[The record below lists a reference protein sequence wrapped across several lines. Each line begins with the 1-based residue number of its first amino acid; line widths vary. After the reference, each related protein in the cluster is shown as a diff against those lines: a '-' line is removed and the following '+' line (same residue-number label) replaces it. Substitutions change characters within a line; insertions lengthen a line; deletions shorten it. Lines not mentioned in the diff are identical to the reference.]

1 MLKNTLLL
9 ILFTISSSLYAQK
22 IDKSKDELKSGK
34 EDNRP
39 PLPTEP
45 AYQNSTTT
53 SRNTDDSD
61 DLSTLAFFGKIGFYA
76 FLYGGIGDY
85 ENEDHLF
92 SILSPYPYFDNKT
105 GNYMKYDEKYEEES
119 RDIMR
124 FDLENHFLYSNNASF
139 GNHLKGKFR
148 PFQYFYLQTDYRE
161 LIERDRFTKTT
172 SNLSVFQF
180 NFGYDR
186 IRFEKFNLGWTLGA
200 TYIANDINKAGFSYG
215 LNTDIFAFKKV
226 SFNSAMIWSK
236 INGLPVNSFEFR
248 GKYHQK
254 NYFFSMGFENLRIA
268 SPSYNYATFGA
279 GIYF

>member
-9 ILFTISSSLYAQK
+9 ILFTFSSNFYAQK

-45 AYQNSTTT
+45 VNQNPPSTVRE
-53 SRNTDDSD
+53 SNDNFGIG
-61 DLSTLAFFGKIGFYA
+61 AFFVELGFYIG
-76 FLYGGIGDY
+76 LYSAVGDY
-85 ENEDHLF
+85 RNEDHLYYP
-92 SILSPYPYFDNKT
+92 LTPYPYFDGKT
-105 GNYMKYDEKYEEES
+105 GNYEKIDDESVLKKQL
-119 RDIMR
+119 R
-124 FDLENHFLYSNNASF
+124 FDLENHFLYGNNASF

-161 LIERDRFTKTT
+161 LIERDQFAKTT
-172 SNLSVFQF
+172 SNLSLFQF
-180 NFGYDR
+180 NLGYDR
-186 IRFEKFNLGWTLGA
+186 LRFEKFNLGWTLGA

-215 LNTDIFAFKKV
+215 LNTDFFPFKHV
-226 SFNSAMIWSK
+226 SFNSAMLWSK

-248 GKYHQK
+248 GKYHKK
-254 NYFFSMGFENLRIA
+254 NHFFSMGYENLRIA

>member
-9 ILFTISSSLYAQK
+9 ILFTFTSSLYAQK

-45 AYQNSTTT
+45 TYQNSTRT
-53 SRNTDDSD
+53 SRDTDDSD

-119 RDIMR
+119 KDIMR

-148 PFQYFYLQTDYRE
+148 PFQYFYLQTDYRV
-161 LIERDRFTKTT
+161 LIERDKFAKTT
-172 SNLSVFQF
+172 SNLSLFQF
-180 NFGYDR
+180 NLGYDR
-186 IRFEKFNLGWTLGA
+186 LRFEKFNLGWTLGA

-226 SFNSAMIWSK
+226 SFNSAMIWSR

>member
-9 ILFTISSSLYAQK
+9 ILFTFSSSLYAQK

-45 AYQNSTTT
+45 VNQNTPSAVRESNDNFGIGT
-53 SRNTDDSD
+53 
-61 DLSTLAFFGKIGFYA
+61 FFVELGFYIG
-76 FLYGGIGDY
+76 LYSAVGDY
-85 ENEDHLF
+85 RNEDHLYYP
-92 SILSPYPYFDNKT
+92 LTPYPYFDGKT
-105 GNYMKYDEKYEEES
+105 GNYEKIDDESVLKKQL
-119 RDIMR
+119 R
-124 FDLENHFLYSNNASF
+124 FDLENHFLYGNNASF

-161 LIERDRFTKTT
+161 LIERDQFAKTT
-172 SNLSVFQF
+172 SNLSLFQF
-180 NFGYDR
+180 NLGYDR
-186 IRFEKFNLGWTLGA
+186 LRFEKFNLGWTLGA

-215 LNTDIFAFKKV
+215 LNTDFFPFKHV
-226 SFNSAMIWSK
+226 SFNSAMLWSK

-248 GKYHQK
+248 GKYHKK
-254 NYFFSMGFENLRIA
+254 NHFFSMGYENLRIA

>member
-9 ILFTISSSLYAQK
+9 ILFTFSSSLYAQK

-45 AYQNSTTT
+45 VNQTPPSTVRE
-53 SRNTDDSD
+53 SNDNFGIGG
-61 DLSTLAFFGKIGFYA
+61 FFVKLGFYLTA
-76 FLYGGIGDY
+76 YTSIGDY
-85 ENEDHLF
+85 KNEDHLYNP
-92 SILSPYPYFDNKT
+92 LSPYPYFNGKS
-105 GNYMKYDEKYEEES
+105 GNYEKIDDESVLKKQL
-119 RDIMR
+119 R
-124 FDLENHFLYSNNASF
+124 FDVENHFLYSNNAAF

-148 PFQYFYLQTDYRE
+148 PFQYFYLQTDYRA
-161 LIERDRFTKTT
+161 LIEYDKFSKTT
-172 SNLSVFQF
+172 SNLSLFQF

-186 IRFEKFNLGWTLGA
+186 LRFEKFNLGWTLGA

-254 NYFFSMGFENLRIA
+254 NHFFSMGYENLRIA
-268 SPSYNYATFGA
+268 SPSYNYATFGL
-279 GIYF
+279 GYYF

>member
-9 ILFTISSSLYAQK
+9 ILFTFTSSLYAQK
-22 IDKSKDELKSGK
+22 IDKSKDELKSRK

-45 AYQNSTTT
+45 VYQTPPSTVRE
-53 SRNTDDSD
+53 SNDSFGIGG
-61 DLSTLAFFGKIGFYA
+61 FFVKLGFYLTA
-76 FLYGGIGDY
+76 YTSIGDY
-85 ENEDHLF
+85 KNEDHLYNP
-92 SILSPYPYFDNKT
+92 LSPYPYFNGKS
-105 GNYMKYDEKYEEES
+105 GNYEKIDDESVLKKQL
-119 RDIMR
+119 R
-124 FDLENHFLYSNNASF
+124 FDIENHFLYSNNASF

-148 PFQYFYLQTDYRE
+148 PFQYFYLQTDYRT
-161 LIERDRFTKTT
+161 LIENDKFSKTT
-172 SNLSVFQF
+172 SNLSLFQF

-186 IRFEKFNLGWTLGA
+186 LRFEKFNLGWTLGA

-254 NYFFSMGFENLRIA
+254 NHFFSMGYENLRIA
-268 SPSYNYATFGA
+268 SPSYNYATFGL
-279 GIYF
+279 GYYF

>member
-9 ILFTISSSLYAQK
+9 ILFTFSSSLYAQK
-22 IDKSKDELKSGK
+22 IDKSKDELKSRK

-45 AYQNSTTT
+45 VYQTPPSTVRE
-53 SRNTDDSD
+53 SNDSFGIGG
-61 DLSTLAFFGKIGFYA
+61 FFVKLGFYLTA
-76 FLYGGIGDY
+76 YTSIGDY
-85 ENEDHLF
+85 KNEDHLYNP
-92 SILSPYPYFDNKT
+92 LSPYPYFNGKS
-105 GNYMKYDEKYEEES
+105 GNYEKIDDESVLKKQL
-119 RDIMR
+119 R
-124 FDLENHFLYSNNASF
+124 FDIENHFLYSNNASF

-148 PFQYFYLQTDYRE
+148 PFQYFYLQTDYRT
-161 LIERDRFTKTT
+161 LIENDKFSKTT
-172 SNLSVFQF
+172 SNLSLFQF

-186 IRFEKFNLGWTLGA
+186 LRFEKFNLGWTLGA

-254 NYFFSMGFENLRIA
+254 NHFFSMGYENLRIA
-268 SPSYNYATFGA
+268 SPSYNYATFGL
-279 GIYF
+279 GYYF

>member
-9 ILFTISSSLYAQK
+9 ILFTFSSSLYAQK
-22 IDKSKDELKSGK
+22 IDKSKDELKSRK

-45 AYQNSTTT
+45 VYQTPPSTV
-53 SRNTDDSD
+53 RDSND
-61 DLSTLAFFGKIGFYA
+61 SFGIGGFFVKLGFYLTA
-76 FLYGGIGDY
+76 YTSIGDY
-85 ENEDHLF
+85 KNEDHLYNPV
-92 SILSPYPYFDNKT
+92 SPYPYFNGKS
-105 GNYMKYDEKYEEES
+105 GNYEKIDDESVLKKQL
-119 RDIMR
+119 R
-124 FDLENHFLYSNNASF
+124 FDVENHFLYSNNASF

-161 LIERDRFTKTT
+161 LIENDKFSKTT
-172 SNLSVFQF
+172 SNLSLFQF

-186 IRFEKFNLGWTLGA
+186 LRFEKFNLGWTLGA
-200 TYIANDINKAGFSYG
+200 TYIANDINKVGFSYG

-254 NYFFSMGFENLRIA
+254 NHFFSLGYENLRIA
-268 SPSYNYATFGA
+268 SPSYNYATFGL
-279 GIYF
+279 GYYF

>member
-9 ILFTISSSLYAQK
+9 ILFTFSCSISAQK
-22 IDKSKDELKSGK
+22 IDKSKDELKSQK
-34 EDNRP
+34 EDTRP
-39 PLPTEP
+39 PLTQESSN
-45 AYQNSTTT
+45 QNST
-53 SRNTDDSD
+53 SKARESDDD
-61 DLSTLAFFGKIGFYA
+61 DLSTLAFFAEVGFYV
-76 FLYGGIGDY
+76 FIYGGIGDY

-92 SILSPYPYFDNKT
+92 SKLSPYPYFDNKS
-105 GNYMKYDEKYEEES
+105 GNYMKYNEEGES
-119 RDIMR
+119 KDIMR
-124 FDLENHFLYSNNASF
+124 FDVENHFLYSNNASF
-139 GNHLKGKFR
+139 GNHAKGKFR

-161 LIERDRFTKTT
+161 LIERDKFAKTT
-172 SNLSVFQF
+172 SNLSLFQF

-215 LNTDIFAFKKV
+215 LNTDIFAFKQV

-248 GKYHQK
+248 GKYHKK
-254 NYFFSMGFENLRIA
+254 NYFFSMGYENLRIA

-279 GIYF
+279 GFYF

>member
-1 MLKNTLLL
+1 MLKNTFLF
-9 ILFTISSSLYAQK
+9 ILFTFSSSIYAQK

-45 AYQNSTTT
+45 INQTSTITARE
-53 SRNTDDSD
+53 SNDSFGIGG
-61 DLSTLAFFGKIGFYA
+61 FFVELGFYLTA
-76 FLYGGIGDY
+76 YTAIGDY
-85 ENEDHLF
+85 RNEDHLYYP
-92 SILSPYPYFDNKT
+92 LSPYPYFNGKS
-105 GNYMKYDEKYEEES
+105 GNYEKIDDESILKKQL
-119 RDIMR
+119 R
-124 FDLENHFLYSNNASF
+124 FDVENHFLYSNNASF

-161 LIERDRFTKTT
+161 LIELDQFAKKT

-180 NFGYDR
+180 NFGYER

-215 LNTDIFAFKKV
+215 LNTDIFAFKNV
-226 SFNSAMIWSK
+226 SFNSAMLWSK

-248 GKYHQK
+248 GKYHKK
-254 NYFFSMGFENLRIA
+254 NHFFSLGFENLRIA

-279 GIYF
+279 GFYF

>member
-9 ILFTISSSLYAQK
+9 ILFTFSSNFYAQK

-45 AYQNSTTT
+45 SYQNTT
-53 SRNTDDSD
+53 STARQNDASD

-124 FDLENHFLYSNNASF
+124 FDVENHFLYGNNASF

-161 LIERDRFTKTT
+161 LIERDRFTNTT

-215 LNTDIFAFKKV
+215 LNTDFFPFKHV
-226 SFNSAMIWSK
+226 SFNSAMLWSK

-248 GKYHQK
+248 GKFHKK
-254 NYFFSMGFENLRIA
+254 NYFFSMGYENLRIA

-279 GIYF
+279 GFYF

>member
-9 ILFTISSSLYAQK
+9 ILFTFTSSLYAQK

-45 AYQNSTTT
+45 VNQNPPSAVRE
-53 SRNTDDSD
+53 SNDNFGIG
-61 DLSTLAFFGKIGFYA
+61 AFFVELGFYIG
-76 FLYGGIGDY
+76 LYSAVGDY
-85 ENEDHLF
+85 RNEDHLYYP
-92 SILSPYPYFDNKT
+92 LTPYPYFDGKT
-105 GNYMKYDEKYEEES
+105 GNYEKIDDESVQKKQL
-119 RDIMR
+119 R
-124 FDLENHFLYSNNASF
+124 FDIENHFLYGNNASF

-161 LIERDRFTKTT
+161 LIERDRFAKTT

-215 LNTDIFAFKKV
+215 LNTDIFAFKNV
-226 SFNSAMIWSK
+226 SFNSAMLWSK

-248 GKYHQK
+248 GKYHKK
-254 NYFFSMGFENLRIA
+254 NHFFSMGYENLRIA

-279 GIYF
+279 GFYF

>member
-1 MLKNTLLL
+1 MLL
-9 ILFTISSSLYAQK
+9 LFTISSSIYSQK

-45 AYQNSTTT
+45 TPQNYTTN
-53 SRNTDDSD
+53 SRVSDDD
-61 DLSTLAFFGKIGFYA
+61 DLSTLAFFGKLAFYA

-92 SILSPYPYFDNKT
+92 SILSSYPYFDNKT
-105 GNYMKYDEKYEEES
+105 GNYMKYEESYEEES
-119 RDIMR
+119 KDIMR
-124 FDLENHFLYSNNASF
+124 FDVENHILYSNNASF

-161 LIERDRFTKTT
+161 LIERDPFTKTT

-215 LNTDIFAFKKV
+215 LNTDIFAFKNI
-226 SFNSAMIWSK
+226 SFNSAVIWSK

-248 GKYHQK
+248 AKYHKK
-254 NYFFSMGFENLRIA
+254 NHFFSFGYENLRIA
-268 SPSYNYATFGA
+268 SPSYNYVTL
-279 GIYF
+279 GIGYYL

>member
-1 MLKNTLLL
+1 MLKNTILLL
-9 ILFTISSSLYAQK
+9 FFTFSSSLYAQK
-22 IDKSKDELKSGK
+22 IDKSKDELKAGK

-45 AYQNSTTT
+45 TYQNSTTT
-53 SRNTDDSD
+53 SRDSDDFD

-105 GNYMKYDEKYEEES
+105 GNYMIYDEKYEEES
-119 RDIMR
+119 KDIMR
-124 FDLENHFLYSNNASF
+124 FDVENHFLYGNNASF

-161 LIERDRFTKTT
+161 LIERDKFAKTT

-215 LNTDIFAFKKV
+215 LNTDIFAFKNV

-248 GKYHQK
+248 GKYHKK
-254 NYFFSMGFENLRIA
+254 NHFFSMGYENLKIA

-279 GIYF
+279 GFYF